1 MGHRAVSVAA
11 ARGGG
16 VMVQY
21 LRLQKVVAVVAGL
34 RSSGGG

>member
-21 LRLQKVVAVVAGL
+21 LRLQKVVAGL